1 MKNHDKA
8 TCFFISARNDFSY
21 FFIKKNKSFNIE
33 EIEATS
39 LKGNNFEYYLSP
51 KLLIKHNNIIPEV
64 IYTEENVC
72 FTSSIYSLL
81 HHDSNELKFLCSIF
95 NSILIQFYCT
105 YAINNQ
111 KNTTINL
118 NQYMI
123 RNIPIVYMDN
133 QIKVK
138 LANKVDQITHLFQQS
153 QNKSYEGVKSLLKEI
168 DDTIFTA
175 YSISDDE
182 KQAII
187 SDIKSRIKHFENI
200 YA

>member
-1 MKNHDKA
+1 
-8 TCFFISARNDFSY
+8 
-21 FFIKKNKSFNIE
+21 
-33 EIEATS
+33 
-39 LKGNNFEYYLSP
+39 
-51 KLLIKHNNIIPEV
+51 
-64 IYTEENVC
+64 
-72 FTSSIYSLL
+72 
-81 HHDSNELKFLCSIF
+81 
-95 NSILIQFYCT
+95 
-105 YAINNQ
+105 
-111 KNTTINL
+111 
-118 NQYMI
+118 MI
-123 RNIPIVYMDN
+123 RHIPIVNMDN
-133 QIKVK
+133 QIKVI